1 MFITPAYAQGAGGG
15 FGGIEPLLPLILIF
29 VVFYFLLI
37 RPQQK
42 KAKAHKEML
51 GSLRRGDRVVT
62 SGGLIGLIT
71 KVVNDNEMMVEIAEG
86 VRVRMVRSM
95 VSDVYAK
102 SGAADRDDDDDDGDV
117 DDEEEE
123 EERKPRRRRR
133 RKAKQDQ

>member
-1 MFITPAYAQGAGGG
+1 MFISPAHAQGIGGA
-15 FGGIEPLLPLILIF
+15 FGGIEPLLPLVLIF

-62 SGGLIGLIT
+62 AGGLIGLIT
-71 KVVNDNEMMVEIAEG
+71 KVINENEMTVEIADG

-102 SGAADRDDDDDDGDV
+102 SGAADGDDDDGES

-123 EERKPRRRRR
+123 EVKPRRRRR